1 MRTYDFENITIPL
14 YEHIYKCIKE
24 DIINGV
30 FPAGEKLP
38 SKRSF
43 AENNGVSTITAQ
55 NAYEQLI
62 SEGYIFSIPKK
73 GYFIADIRKNTIA
86 ENINKEDVSSIIDL
100 PQNGN
105 NIEID
110 LSNNFTNP
118 EMFPFSVWSK
128 IMRRLLAE
136 KQESLMTTVDI
147 GGVGELRNAIAQH
160 LKSFKGMT
168 VDPRQIIIGAGTEY
182 LYGLLIQLLGNDK
195 TYCIENPGY
204 GKLPQIYNLHKVNC
218 CLGNIDNN
226 GIMVEELIRNNAQI
240 AHRSPAHHFPTG
252 ITMSAPR
259 RYEILEW
266 ANKAEDRYIIED
278 DYDSEFRVSRNPV
291 HTFYSLDTSGSVI
304 YMNTFSKSLASTVRI
319 SYMVLPDSLAE
330 RFKENFSFY
339 SSTVSSFEQYTLASF
354 IEEGFFEKHIN
365 RMRLYYIRQ
374 RQAVL
379 SLLSSSLMKD
389 KCSVIENDSGLHF
402 ILRLNTFLSD
412 KEVKD
417 ILYREGIK
425 ISALSDYS
433 RSSSISHDFIIS
445 YSNLDM
451 DAFKRALGILS
462 ENI

>member
-1 MRTYDFENITIPL
+1 
-14 YEHIYKCIKE
+14 
-24 DIINGV
+24 
-30 FPAGEKLP
+30 
-38 SKRSF
+38 
-43 AENNGVSTITAQ
+43 
-55 NAYEQLI
+55 
-62 SEGYIFSIPKK
+62 
-73 GYFIADIRKNTIA
+73 
-86 ENINKEDVSSIIDL
+86 
-100 PQNGN
+100 
-105 NIEID
+105 
-110 LSNNFTNP
+110 
-118 EMFPFSVWSK
+118 
-128 IMRRLLAE
+128 
-136 KQESLMTTVDI
+136 
-147 GGVGELRNAIAQH
+147 
-160 LKSFKGMT
+160 
-168 VDPRQIIIGAGTEY
+168 
-182 LYGLLIQLLGNDK
+182 
-195 TYCIENPGY
+195 
-204 GKLPQIYNLHKVNC
+204 
-218 CLGNIDNN
+218 
-226 GIMVEELIRNNAQI
+226 
-240 AHRSPAHHFPTG
+240 
-252 ITMSAPR
+252 
-259 RYEILEW
+259 
-266 ANKAEDRYIIED
+266 
-278 DYDSEFRVSRNPV
+278 
-291 HTFYSLDTSGSVI
+291 
-304 YMNTFSKSLASTVRI
+304 MNTFSKSLASTVRI

>member
-1 MRTYDFENITIPL
+1 MLTYTLDKDKGHLSREL
-14 YEHIYKCIKE
+14 YKALKN
-24 DIINGV
+24 DIEEGKLKR
-30 FPAGEKLP
+30 GEKLP
-38 SKRSF
+38 SKRTF
-43 AENNGVSTITAQ
+43 ARNCSVSTITVQ
-55 NAYEQLI
+55 NAYDQLV
-62 SEGYIFSIPKK
+62 SEGYITAIEKK
-73 GYFIADIRKNTIA
+73 GYYVSDSVAKKSKVSYLVD
-86 ENINKEDVSSIIDL
+86 EDEETTTVEL
-100 PQNGN
+100 P
-105 NIEID
+105 D
-110 LSNNFTNP
+110 LSNNRVNVDN
-118 EMFPFSVWSK
+118 FPFSIWSR
-128 IMRRLLAE
+128 IMRKTMGE
-136 KQESLMTTVDI
+136 KQNLLLSPMKTE
-147 GGVGELRNAIAQH
+147 GVYELRRAISHH
-160 LKSFKGMT
+160 LSSFRGMA
-168 VDPRQIIIGAGTEY
+168 VSPSQIIVGAGTEY
-182 LYGLLIQLLGNDK
+182 LYSLIIQLLGRDK
-195 TYCIENPGY
+195 LYALEDPGY
-204 GKLPQIYNLHKVNC
+204 MTLERIYNANGVKSIKV
-218 CLGNIDNN
+218 
-226 GIMVEELIRNNAQI
+226 ELDDKGLSSSSLEKSNADI
-240 AHRSPAHHFPTG
+240 AHISPNHHYPTG
-252 ITMSAPR
+252 ITMPLDR
-259 RYEILEW
+259 RYEILSW
-266 ANKAEDRYIIED
+266 AAKKDERYIIED

-291 HTFYSLDTSGSVI
+291 PTFYSLDTSGSVI

-462 ENI
+462 EII

>member
-1 MRTYDFENITIPL
+1 MLTYTLDKDKGHLSREL
-14 YEHIYKCIKE
+14 YKALKN
-24 DIINGV
+24 DIEEGKLKR
-30 FPAGEKLP
+30 GEKLP
-38 SKRSF
+38 SKRTF
-43 AENNGVSTITAQ
+43 ARNCSVSTITVQ
-55 NAYEQLI
+55 NAYDQLV
-62 SEGYIFSIPKK
+62 SEGYITAIEKK
-73 GYFIADIRKNTIA
+73 GYYVSDSVAKKSKVSYLVD
-86 ENINKEDVSSIIDL
+86 EDEETTTVEL
-100 PQNGN
+100 P
-105 NIEID
+105 D
-110 LSNNFTNP
+110 LSNNRVNVDN
-118 EMFPFSVWSK
+118 FPFSIWSR
-128 IMRRLLAE
+128 IMKKTMGE
-136 KQESLMTTVDI
+136 KQNLLLSPMKTE
-147 GGVGELRNAIAQH
+147 GVYELRRAISHH
-160 LKSFKGMT
+160 LSSFRGMA
-168 VDPRQIIIGAGTEY
+168 VSPSQIIVGAGTEY
-182 LYGLLIQLLGNDK
+182 LYSLIIQLLGRDK
-195 TYCIENPGY
+195 LYALEDPGY
-204 GKLPQIYNLHKVNC
+204 MKLERIYNANGMRSIKV
-218 CLGNIDNN
+218 
-226 GIMVEELIRNNAQI
+226 ELDEKGLSLLSLEKSSADI
-240 AHRSPAHHFPTG
+240 AHISPNHHYPTG
-252 ITMSAPR
+252 ITMPLDR
-259 RYEILEW
+259 RYEILSW
-266 ANKAEDRYIIED
+266 AAKKDERYIIED

-291 HTFYSLDTSGSVI
+291 PTFYSLDTSGSVI

-330 RFKENFSFY
+330 RFKDNFSFY

-379 SLLSSSLMKD
+379 SLLSSSLMKN
-389 KCSVIENDSGLHF
+389 KYSVIENDSGLHF

>member
-1 MRTYDFENITIPL
+1 MLTYTLDKDKGHLSRE
-14 YEHIYKCIKE
+14 IYKALKN
-24 DIINGV
+24 DIEEGKLKR
-30 FPAGEKLP
+30 GEKLP
-38 SKRSF
+38 SKRTF
-43 AENNGVSTITAQ
+43 ARNCSVSTITVQ
-55 NAYEQLI
+55 NAYDQLV
-62 SEGYIFSIPKK
+62 SEGYITAIEKK
-73 GYFIADIRKNTIA
+73 GYYVSDSVAKKSKVSYLVD
-86 ENINKEDVSSIIDL
+86 EDEETTTVEL
-100 PQNGN
+100 P
-105 NIEID
+105 D
-110 LSNNFTNP
+110 LSNNRVNVDN
-118 EMFPFSVWSK
+118 FPFSIWSR
-128 IMRRLLAE
+128 IMRKTMGE
-136 KQESLMTTVDI
+136 KQNLLLSPMKTE
-147 GGVGELRNAIAQH
+147 GVYELRRAISHH
-160 LKSFKGMT
+160 LSSFRGMA
-168 VDPRQIIIGAGTEY
+168 VSPSQIIVGAGTEY
-182 LYGLLIQLLGNDK
+182 LYSLIIQILGRDRL
-195 TYCIENPGY
+195 YALEDPGY
-204 GKLPQIYNLHKVNC
+204 MKLERIYNANGVKSIKV
-218 CLGNIDNN
+218 
-226 GIMVEELIRNNAQI
+226 ELDDKGLSSSSLEKSNADI
-240 AHRSPAHHFPTG
+240 AHISPNHHYPTG
-252 ITMSAPR
+252 ITMPLDR
-259 RYEILEW
+259 RYEILSW
-266 ANKAEDRYIIED
+266 ASKEYERYIIED

-291 HTFYSLDTSGSVI
+291 PTLYTLDTSGSVI

-379 SLLSSSLMKD
+379 SLLSSSLMKN
-389 KCSVIENDSGLHF
+389 KYSVIENDSGLHF

-412 KEVKD
+412 KEVKN

>member
-1 MRTYDFENITIPL
+1 MLTYTLDKDKGHLSREL
-14 YEHIYKCIKE
+14 YKALKN
-24 DIINGV
+24 DIEEGKLKR
-30 FPAGEKLP
+30 GEKLP
-38 SKRSF
+38 SKRTF
-43 AENNGVSTITAQ
+43 ARNCSVSTITVQ
-55 NAYEQLI
+55 NAYDQLV
-62 SEGYIFSIPKK
+62 SEGYITAIEKK
-73 GYFIADIRKNTIA
+73 GYYVSDSVAKKSKGSYLVD
-86 ENINKEDVSSIIDL
+86 EDEETTTVEL
-100 PQNGN
+100 P
-105 NIEID
+105 D
-110 LSNNFTNP
+110 LSNNRVNVDN
-118 EMFPFSVWSK
+118 FPFSIWSR
-128 IMRRLLAE
+128 IMRKTMGE
-136 KQESLMTTVDI
+136 KQNLLLSPMKTE
-147 GGVGELRNAIAQH
+147 GVYELRRAISHH
-160 LKSFKGMT
+160 LSSFRGMA
-168 VDPRQIIIGAGTEY
+168 VSPSQIIVGAGTEY
-182 LYGLLIQLLGNDK
+182 LYSLIIQLLGRDK
-195 TYCIENPGY
+195 LYALEDPGY
-204 GKLPQIYNLHKVNC
+204 MKLERIYNANGVGSIKV
-218 CLGNIDNN
+218 
-226 GIMVEELIRNNAQI
+226 ELDDKGLSLLSLEKSSADI
-240 AHRSPAHHFPTG
+240 AHISPNHHYPTG
-252 ITMSAPR
+252 ITMPLDR
-259 RYEILEW
+259 RYEILSW
-266 ANKAEDRYIIED
+266 AAKKDERYIIED

-291 HTFYSLDTSGSVI
+291 PTFYSLDTSGSVI

-402 ILRLNTFLSD
+402 ILRLNTTLSD

-451 DAFKRALGILS
+451 DAFKRALRILS
-462 ENI
+462 ENL

>member
-1 MRTYDFENITIPL
+1 MLTYTLDKDKGHLSREL
-14 YEHIYKCIKE
+14 YKALKN
-24 DIINGV
+24 DIEEGKLKR
-30 FPAGEKLP
+30 GEKLP
-38 SKRSF
+38 SKRTF
-43 AENNGVSTITAQ
+43 ARNCSVSTITVQ
-55 NAYEQLI
+55 NAYDQLV
-62 SEGYIFSIPKK
+62 SEGYITAIEKK
-73 GYFIADIRKNTIA
+73 GYYVSDSVAKKSKVSYLVD
-86 ENINKEDVSSIIDL
+86 EDEETTTVEL
-100 PQNGN
+100 P
-105 NIEID
+105 D
-110 LSNNFTNP
+110 LSNNRVNVDN
-118 EMFPFSVWSK
+118 FPFSIWSR
-128 IMRRLLAE
+128 IMRKTMAE
-136 KQESLMTTVDI
+136 KQNLLLSPMKTE
-147 GGVGELRNAIAQH
+147 GVYELRRAISHH
-160 LKSFKGMT
+160 LSSFRGMA
-168 VDPRQIIIGAGTEY
+168 VSPSQIIVGAGTEY
-182 LYGLLIQLLGNDK
+182 LYSLIIQLLGRDK
-195 TYCIENPGY
+195 LYALEDPGY
-204 GKLPQIYNLHKVNC
+204 MKLERIYNANGMRSIKV
-218 CLGNIDNN
+218 
-226 GIMVEELIRNNAQI
+226 ELDEKGLSLLSLEKSSADI
-240 AHRSPAHHFPTG
+240 AHISPNHHYPTG
-252 ITMSAPR
+252 ITMPLDR
-259 RYEILEW
+259 RYEILSW
-266 ANKAEDRYIIED
+266 AAKKDERYIIED

-291 HTFYSLDTSGSVI
+291 PTFYTLDTSGSVI

>member
-1 MRTYDFENITIPL
+1 MLTYTLDKDKGHLSREL
-14 YEHIYKCIKE
+14 YKALKN
-24 DIINGV
+24 DIEEGKLKR
-30 FPAGEKLP
+30 GEKLP
-38 SKRSF
+38 SKRTF
-43 AENNGVSTITAQ
+43 ARNCSVSTITVQ
-55 NAYEQLI
+55 NAYDQLV
-62 SEGYIFSIPKK
+62 SEGYITAIEKK
-73 GYFIADIRKNTIA
+73 GYYVSDSVAKKSKVSYLVD
-86 ENINKEDVSSIIDL
+86 EDEETTTVEL
-100 PQNGN
+100 P
-105 NIEID
+105 D
-110 LSNNFTNP
+110 LSNNRVNVDN
-118 EMFPFSVWSK
+118 FPFSIWSR
-128 IMRRLLAE
+128 IMRKTMGE
-136 KQESLMTTVDI
+136 KQNLLLSPMKTE
-147 GGVGELRNAIAQH
+147 GVYELRRAISHH
-160 LKSFKGMT
+160 LSSFRGMA
-168 VDPRQIIIGAGTEY
+168 VSPSQIIVGAGTEY
-182 LYGLLIQLLGNDK
+182 LYSLIIQLLGRDK
-195 TYCIENPGY
+195 LYALEDPGY
-204 GKLPQIYNLHKVNC
+204 MKLERIYNANGVRSIKV
-218 CLGNIDNN
+218 
-226 GIMVEELIRNNAQI
+226 ELDDKGLSLLSLEKSSADI
-240 AHRSPAHHFPTG
+240 AHISPNHHYPTG
-252 ITMSAPR
+252 ITMPLDR
-259 RYEILEW
+259 RYEILSW
-266 ANKAEDRYIIED
+266 AAKKDERYIIED

-291 HTFYSLDTSGSVI
+291 PTLYTLDTSGSVI

-389 KCSVIENDSGLHF
+389 KCSVIENDSGRHF

>member
-1 MRTYDFENITIPL
+1 MLTYTLDKEKGHLTKELYKALKNDIEEGKLMR
-14 YEHIYKCIKE
+14 
-24 DIINGV
+24 
-30 FPAGEKLP
+30 GEKLP
-38 SKRSF
+38 SKRTF
-43 AENNGVSTITAQ
+43 ARNCSVSTITVQ
-55 NAYEQLI
+55 NAYDQLV
-62 SEGYIFSIPKK
+62 SEGYITAIEKK
-73 GYFIADIRKNTIA
+73 GYYVSDSVAKKSKVSYLVD
-86 ENINKEDVSSIIDL
+86 EDEETTTVEL
-100 PQNGN
+100 P
-105 NIEID
+105 D
-110 LSNNFTNP
+110 LSNNRVNVDN
-118 EMFPFSVWSK
+118 FPFSIWSR
-128 IMRRLLAE
+128 IMRKTMGE
-136 KQESLMTTVDI
+136 KQNLLLSPMKTE
-147 GGVGELRNAIAQH
+147 GVYELRRAISHH
-160 LKSFKGMT
+160 LSSFRGMA
-168 VDPRQIIIGAGTEY
+168 VSPSQIIVGAGTEY
-182 LYGLLIQLLGNDK
+182 LYSLIIQLLGRDK
-195 TYCIENPGY
+195 LYALEDPGY
-204 GKLPQIYNLHKVNC
+204 MKLERIYNANGVRSIKV
-218 CLGNIDNN
+218 
-226 GIMVEELIRNNAQI
+226 ELDDKGLSLLSLEKSSADI
-240 AHRSPAHHFPTG
+240 AHISPNHHYPTG
-252 ITMSAPR
+252 ITMPLDR
-259 RYEILEW
+259 RYEILSW
-266 ANKAEDRYIIED
+266 AAKKDERYIIED

-291 HTFYSLDTSGSVI
+291 PTFYSLDTSGSVI

-379 SLLSSSLMKD
+379 FLLSSSLMKD

>member
-1 MRTYDFENITIPL
+1 MLTYTLDKDKGHLSREL
-14 YEHIYKCIKE
+14 YKALKN
-24 DIINGV
+24 DIEEGKLKR
-30 FPAGEKLP
+30 GEKLP
-38 SKRSF
+38 SKRTF
-43 AENNGVSTITAQ
+43 ARNCSVSTITVQ
-55 NAYEQLI
+55 NAYDQLV
-62 SEGYIFSIPKK
+62 SEGYITAIEKK
-73 GYFIADIRKNTIA
+73 GYYVSDSVAKKSKVSYLVD
-86 ENINKEDVSSIIDL
+86 EDEETTTVEL
-100 PQNGN
+100 P
-105 NIEID
+105 D
-110 LSNNFTNP
+110 LSNNRVNVDN
-118 EMFPFSVWSK
+118 FPFSIWSR
-128 IMRRLLAE
+128 IMRKTMGE
-136 KQESLMTTVDI
+136 KQNLLLSPMKTE
-147 GGVGELRNAIAQH
+147 GVYELRRAISHH
-160 LKSFKGMT
+160 LSSFRGMA
-168 VDPRQIIIGAGTEY
+168 VSPSQIIVGAGTEY
-182 LYGLLIQLLGNDK
+182 LYSLIIQLLGRDRL
-195 TYCIENPGY
+195 YALEDPGY
-204 GKLPQIYNLHKVNC
+204 MKLERIYNANGVKSIKV
-218 CLGNIDNN
+218 
-226 GIMVEELIRNNAQI
+226 ELDDKGLSSSSLEKSSADI
-240 AHRSPAHHFPTG
+240 AHISPNHHYPTG
-252 ITMSAPR
+252 ITMPLDR
-259 RYEILEW
+259 RYEILSW
-266 ANKAEDRYIIED
+266 AAKEDERYIIED

-291 HTFYSLDTSGSVI
+291 PTFYSLDTSGSVI

-451 DAFKRALGILS
+451 DAFKRALEILS

>member
-1 MRTYDFENITIPL
+1 MLTYTLDKDKGHLSREL
-14 YEHIYKCIKE
+14 YKALKN
-24 DIINGV
+24 DIEGGKLKR
-30 FPAGEKLP
+30 GEKLP
-38 SKRSF
+38 SKRTF
-43 AENNGVSTITAQ
+43 ARNCSVSTITVQ
-55 NAYEQLI
+55 NAYDQLV
-62 SEGYIFSIPKK
+62 SEGYITAIEKK
-73 GYFIADIRKNTIA
+73 GYYVSDSVAKKSKVSYLVD
-86 ENINKEDVSSIIDL
+86 EDEETTTVEL
-100 PQNGN
+100 P
-105 NIEID
+105 D
-110 LSNNFTNP
+110 LSNNRVNVDN
-118 EMFPFSVWSK
+118 FPFSIWSR
-128 IMRRLLAE
+128 IMRKTMGE
-136 KQESLMTTVDI
+136 KQNLLLSPMKTE
-147 GGVGELRNAIAQH
+147 GVYELRRAISHH
-160 LKSFKGMT
+160 LSSFRGMA
-168 VDPRQIIIGAGTEY
+168 VSPSQIIVGAGTEY
-182 LYGLLIQLLGNDK
+182 LYSLIIQLLGRDK
-195 TYCIENPGY
+195 LYALEDPGY
-204 GKLPQIYNLHKVNC
+204 MKLERIYNANGVRSIKV
-218 CLGNIDNN
+218 
-226 GIMVEELIRNNAQI
+226 ELDDKGLSLLSLEKSSADI
-240 AHRSPAHHFPTG
+240 AHISPNHHYPTG
-252 ITMSAPR
+252 ITMPLDR
-259 RYEILEW
+259 RYEILSW
-266 ANKAEDRYIIED
+266 AAKKDERYIIED

-291 HTFYSLDTSGSVI
+291 PTFYSLDTSGSVI

>member
-1 MRTYDFENITIPL
+1 MLTYTLDKDKGHLSREL
-14 YEHIYKCIKE
+14 YKALKN
-24 DIINGV
+24 DIEGGKLKR
-30 FPAGEKLP
+30 GEKLP
-38 SKRSF
+38 SKRTF
-43 AENNGVSTITAQ
+43 ARNCSVSTITVQ
-55 NAYEQLI
+55 NAYDQLV
-62 SEGYIFSIPKK
+62 SEGYITAIEKK
-73 GYFIADIRKNTIA
+73 GYYVSDSVAKKSKVSYLVD
-86 ENINKEDVSSIIDL
+86 EDEETTTVEL
-100 PQNGN
+100 P
-105 NIEID
+105 D
-110 LSNNFTNP
+110 LSNNRVNVDN
-118 EMFPFSVWSK
+118 FPFSIWSR
-128 IMRRLLAE
+128 IMRKTMGE
-136 KQESLMTTVDI
+136 KQNLLLSPMKTE
-147 GGVGELRNAIAQH
+147 GVYELRRAISHH
-160 LKSFKGMT
+160 LSSFRGMA
-168 VDPRQIIIGAGTEY
+168 VSPSQIIVGAGTEY
-182 LYGLLIQLLGNDK
+182 LYSLIIQILGRDRL
-195 TYCIENPGY
+195 YALEDPGY
-204 GKLPQIYNLHKVNC
+204 MKLERIYNANGVRSIKV
-218 CLGNIDNN
+218 
-226 GIMVEELIRNNAQI
+226 ELDDKGLSLLSLEKSSADI
-240 AHRSPAHHFPTG
+240 AHISPNHHYPTG
-252 ITMSAPR
+252 ITMPLDR
-259 RYEILEW
+259 RYEILSW
-266 ANKAEDRYIIED
+266 AAKKDERYIIED

-291 HTFYSLDTSGSVI
+291 PTFYSLDTSGSVI

>member
-1 MRTYDFENITIPL
+1 MLTYTLDKDKGHLSREL
-14 YEHIYKCIKE
+14 YKALKN
-24 DIINGV
+24 DIEEGKLKR
-30 FPAGEKLP
+30 GEKLP
-38 SKRSF
+38 SKRTF
-43 AENNGVSTITAQ
+43 ARNCSVSTITVQ
-55 NAYEQLI
+55 NAYDQLV
-62 SEGYIFSIPKK
+62 SEGYITAIEKK
-73 GYFIADIRKNTIA
+73 GYYVSDSVAKKSKVSYLV
-86 ENINKEDVSSIIDL
+86 EEDEDTSTVEL
-100 PQNGN
+100 P
-105 NIEID
+105 D
-110 LSNNFTNP
+110 LSNNRVNVDN
-118 EMFPFSVWSK
+118 FPFSIWSR
-128 IMRRLLAE
+128 IMRKTMGE
-136 KQESLMTTVDI
+136 KQNLLLSPMKTE
-147 GGVGELRNAIAQH
+147 GVYELRRAISHH
-160 LKSFKGMT
+160 LSSFRGMA
-168 VDPRQIIIGAGTEY
+168 VSPSQIIVGAGTEY
-182 LYGLLIQLLGNDK
+182 LYSLIIQLLGRDK
-195 TYCIENPGY
+195 LYALEDPGY
-204 GKLPQIYNLHKVNC
+204 MKLERIYNANGVRSIKV
-218 CLGNIDNN
+218 
-226 GIMVEELIRNNAQI
+226 ELDDKGLSLLSLEKSSADI
-240 AHRSPAHHFPTG
+240 AHISPNHHYPTG
-252 ITMSAPR
+252 ITMPLDR
-259 RYEILEW
+259 RYEILSW
-266 ANKAEDRYIIED
+266 AAKKDERYIIED

-291 HTFYSLDTSGSVI
+291 PTFYSLDTSGSVI

>member
-1 MRTYDFENITIPL
+1 MLTYTLDKDKGHLSREL
-14 YEHIYKCIKE
+14 YKALKN
-24 DIINGV
+24 DIEEGKLNR
-30 FPAGEKLP
+30 GEKLP
-38 SKRSF
+38 SKRTF
-43 AENNGVSTITAQ
+43 ARNCSVSTITVQ
-55 NAYEQLI
+55 NAYDQLV
-62 SEGYIFSIPKK
+62 SEGYITAIEKK
-73 GYFIADIRKNTIA
+73 GYYVSDSVAKKSKVSYLVD
-86 ENINKEDVSSIIDL
+86 EDEETTTVEL
-100 PQNGN
+100 P
-105 NIEID
+105 D
-110 LSNNFTNP
+110 LSNNRVNVDN
-118 EMFPFSVWSK
+118 FPFSIWSR
-128 IMRRLLAE
+128 IMRKTMGE
-136 KQESLMTTVDI
+136 KQNLLLSPMKTE
-147 GGVGELRNAIAQH
+147 GVYELRRAISHH
-160 LKSFKGMT
+160 LSSFRGMA
-168 VDPRQIIIGAGTEY
+168 VSPSQIIVGAGTEY
-182 LYGLLIQLLGNDK
+182 LYSLIIQLLGRDK
-195 TYCIENPGY
+195 LYALEDPGY
-204 GKLPQIYNLHKVNC
+204 MKLERIYNANGMRSIKV
-218 CLGNIDNN
+218 
-226 GIMVEELIRNNAQI
+226 ELDEKGLSLLSFEKSSADI
-240 AHRSPAHHFPTG
+240 AHISPNHHYPTG
-252 ITMSAPR
+252 ITMPLDR
-259 RYEILEW
+259 RYEILSW
-266 ANKAEDRYIIED
+266 AAKKDERYIIED

-291 HTFYSLDTSGSVI
+291 PTFYSLDTSGSVI

-379 SLLSSSLMKD
+379 SLLSSSLMKN
-389 KCSVIENDSGLHF
+389 KYSVIENDSGLHF

-412 KEVKD
+412 KEVKN

>member
-1 MRTYDFENITIPL
+1 MLTYTLDKDKGHLSREL
-14 YEHIYKCIKE
+14 YKALKN
-24 DIINGV
+24 DIEEGKLKR
-30 FPAGEKLP
+30 GEKLP
-38 SKRSF
+38 SKRTF
-43 AENNGVSTITAQ
+43 ARNCSVSTITVQ
-55 NAYEQLI
+55 NAYDQLV
-62 SEGYIFSIPKK
+62 SEGYITAIEKK
-73 GYFIADIRKNTIA
+73 GYYVSDSVAKKSKVSYLVDEDEETTIV
-86 ENINKEDVSSIIDL
+86 EL
-100 PQNGN
+100 T
-105 NIEID
+105 D
-110 LSNNFTNP
+110 LSNNRVNVDN
-118 EMFPFSVWSK
+118 FPFSIWSR
-128 IMRRLLAE
+128 IMRKTMGE
-136 KQESLMTTVDI
+136 KQNLLLSPMKTE
-147 GGVGELRNAIAQH
+147 GVYELRRAISHH
-160 LKSFKGMT
+160 LSSFRGMA
-168 VDPRQIIIGAGTEY
+168 VSPSQIIVGAGTEY
-182 LYGLLIQLLGNDK
+182 LYSLIIQLLGRDK
-195 TYCIENPGY
+195 LYALEDPGY
-204 GKLPQIYNLHKVNC
+204 MKLERIYNANGVRSIKV
-218 CLGNIDNN
+218 
-226 GIMVEELIRNNAQI
+226 ELDDKGLSLLSLEKSSADI
-240 AHRSPAHHFPTG
+240 AHISPNHHYPTG
-252 ITMSAPR
+252 ITMPLDR
-259 RYEILEW
+259 RYEILSW
-266 ANKAEDRYIIED
+266 AAKKDERYIIED

-291 HTFYSLDTSGSVI
+291 PTFYSLDTSGSVI

>member
-1 MRTYDFENITIPL
+1 MLTYTLDKDKGHLSREL
-14 YEHIYKCIKE
+14 YKALKN
-24 DIINGV
+24 DIEEGKLKR
-30 FPAGEKLP
+30 GEKLP
-38 SKRSF
+38 SKRTF
-43 AENNGVSTITAQ
+43 ARNCSVSTITVQ
-55 NAYEQLI
+55 NAYDQLV
-62 SEGYIFSIPKK
+62 SEGYITAIEKK
-73 GYFIADIRKNTIA
+73 GYYVSDSVAKKSKVSYLVD
-86 ENINKEDVSSIIDL
+86 EDEETTTVEL
-100 PQNGN
+100 P
-105 NIEID
+105 D
-110 LSNNFTNP
+110 LSNNRVNVDN
-118 EMFPFSVWSK
+118 FPFSIWSR
-128 IMRRLLAE
+128 IMRKTMGE
-136 KQESLMTTVDI
+136 KQNLLLSPMKTE
-147 GGVGELRNAIAQH
+147 GVYELRRAISHH
-160 LKSFKGMT
+160 LSSFRGMA
-168 VDPRQIIIGAGTEY
+168 VSPSQIIVGAGTEY
-182 LYGLLIQLLGNDK
+182 LYSLIIQLLGRDK
-195 TYCIENPGY
+195 LYALEDPGY
-204 GKLPQIYNLHKVNC
+204 MKLERIYNANGVGSIKV
-218 CLGNIDNN
+218 
-226 GIMVEELIRNNAQI
+226 ELDDKGLSLLSLEKSSADI
-240 AHRSPAHHFPTG
+240 AHISPNHHYPTG
-252 ITMSAPR
+252 ITMPLDR
-259 RYEILEW
+259 RYEILSW
-266 ANKAEDRYIIED
+266 AAKKDERYIIED

-291 HTFYSLDTSGSVI
+291 PTFYSLDTSGSVI

-379 SLLSSSLMKD
+379 SLLSSSLMKN
-389 KCSVIENDSGLHF
+389 KYSVIENDSGLHF

-412 KEVKD
+412 KEVKN